1 MSEPQPRPV
10 VLVAGEA
17 LIDIVRPVD
26 GPDSEHVGGSPANVA
41 VGLSRLDHPT
51 RLATHIGRDERGE
64 RITAYLSQRGVRL
77 TEGSDHADH
86 TPTAEASVDAAGVA
100 TYEFDLQ
107 WQLPQVD
114 LSDIGHVHT
123 GSIAAT
129 LDPGGRQVVD
139 LIEAARAG
147 ATVSYDPNARPSI
160 MGSPRDVRQRIEDCI
175 GRSDVVKCSTEDIDW
190 LYDGAP
196 VEEVAREWGRL
207 GPGLIIV
214 TQGGEGAMVHLS
226 ESGETATV
234 PARRVDVKDT
244 VGAGDSFM
252 AGLISGLLD
261 EELLGSPEA
270 RTRLASTEMTAVQR
284 AVARGVATS
293 AYTVARVGAAS
304 PTRAD
309 LDPAAPGSST

>member
-1 MSEPQPRPV
+1 MPEQERTQ

-17 LIDIVRPVD
+17 LIDIVHPVD
-26 GPDSEHVGGSPANVA
+26 GESSEHVGGSPANVA

-64 RITAYLSQRGVRL
+64 RITAYLSQRGVTL
-77 TEGSDHADH
+77 TEGSDGAHH
-86 TPTAEASVDAAGVA
+86 TPTAEATVDADGVA

-114 LSDIGHVHT
+114 LDEIGHVHT

-129 LDPGGRQVVD
+129 LDPGGQQVVD
-139 LIEAARAG
+139 LIERARVG

-160 MGSPRDVRQRIEDCI
+160 MGSVRDARQRIEDCI
-175 GRSDVVKCSTEDIDW
+175 GRSDVVKCSTEDVDW

-196 VEEVAREWGRL
+196 VHEVVREWGRL
-207 GPGLIIV
+207 GPGLVIV
-214 TQGGEGAMVHLS
+214 TQGGDGAIVHLS

-261 EELLGSPEA
+261 EGLLGSTDA
-270 RTRLASTEMTAVQR
+270 RARLATTEMTAVQR
-284 AVARGVATS
+284 AVARGVATAS
-293 AYTVARVGAAS
+293 YTVVRAGAAS

-309 LDPAAPGSST
+309 LGLPDDG